1 MLAALVLSHD
11 LETVRVM
18 RRVLDE
24 CRVQHESATA
34 LQPAL
39 EALGKRKFDA
49 VIIDCDDLSGG
60 KDVLKQVRETPSNK
74 RAITFAIIS
83 NGTTVQDAFA
93 LGANFVL
100 DKPLSP
106 ERAARSFRAAH
117 GLMMRERRRYFRHKV
132 KVAVSIYLPSGH
144 EVKGMLTNLS
154 ETGVAIDLP
163 QRIEKNTQVRVRFH
177 LPATDKSVE
186 AKGEIAWYDNG
197 KQAGI
202 RFLHI
207 EQKVQRDLD
216 QWLTKRFESAKVSG
230 PLFINATLGKH

>member
-1 MLAALVLSHD
+1 MLSALLLSQD
-11 LETVRVM
+11 IETVRVM

-24 CRVQHESATA
+24 CRVHHESAAA

-39 EALGKRKFDA
+39 DALAKRKFDA
-49 VIIDCDDLSGG
+49 VIIDCDDRSGG
-60 KDVLKQVRETPSNK
+60 KDALKYVRETPSNK

-83 NGTTVQDAFA
+83 NGTSVQDAFA
-93 LGANFVL
+93 MGANFVL

-132 KVAVSIYLPSGH
+132 RVAVSIYLPSGH
-144 EVKGMLTNLS
+144 EVRAMLTNLS
-154 ETGVAIDLP
+154 ETGVAVDLP
-163 QRIEKNTQVRVRFH
+163 QRVEKNTQVRIRFN
-177 LPATDKSVE
+177 LPATDKSVD
-186 AKGEIAWYDNG
+186 AKGEIAWHDNA

-207 EQKVQRDLD
+207 EQKLQRDLE
-216 QWLTKRFESAKVSG
+216 QWLARKFDGLKTS
-230 PLFINATLGKH
+230 PLFINATTGKH

>member
-1 MLAALVLSHD
+1 MLSALLLSQD
-11 LETVRVM
+11 IETLRVM

-24 CRVQHESATA
+24 CRVRHESSAA
-34 LQPAL
+34 SHAAMDVLN
-39 EALGKRKFDA
+39 KRKFDA
-49 VIIDCDDLSGG
+49 IIVDCDERSGG
-60 KDVLKQVRETPSNK
+60 KDVLRKVRETPSNK
-74 RAITFAIIS
+74 RAITFAIIN

-132 KVAVSIYLPSGH
+132 KIGVSLFLPSGH
-144 EVKGMLTNLS
+144 EVKCMLSNLS
-154 ETGVAIDLP
+154 ETGMAVDIA
-163 QRIEKNTQVRVRFH
+163 QHFEQNTQVRVQFN
-177 LPATDKSVE
+177 LPATTHRVE
-186 AKGEIAWYDNG
+186 AKGEIAWQDNA

-207 EQKVQRDLD
+207 DQKQQRELE
-216 QWLTKRFESAKVSG
+216 QWLAKRFDTTKSG
-230 PLFINATLGKH
+230 PLFINATTGKH